1 MLNWEWQQA
10 QGDGVLVFWNN
21 VKLEVD
27 TMKLKQAE
35 VQFAV
40 NQSLMGNKAN
50 SILNKMK
57 LSFILNQKNNAPYAR
72 LPESKLRSKKNHSR
86 SILPDGIVLPT
97 PPQSNFTP
105 PSGSDKVRVPSQIGS
120 ILSDGIA
127 LPTPPQL
134 NFTSPSG
141 SDEVSVIGSIL
152 PDGIVLSTPPQS
164 NFTPPSNSDKVRVP
178 SQIGSILPDGTVLP
192 KPPLQPNFIP
202 ARDSDEV
209 SFSSSQ
215 MTFDD
220 DDDGEETSDLDS
232 FLPTNTQKWNL
243 PSGNSIKEIYSV
255 NISQCAEVLKK
266 KKTLNPVERSTL
278 RYGMSKII
286 DLLTYIRNWFS
297 NIDIQHMMKDHVA
310 VLTVPALDEEVNVF
324 IVDVEKMVQKEGSN
338 EAYKYCL
345 EKHTNSPNNTCIYKI
360 SKIYSEFFFKVK
372 DGDDLLDCGEGYTE
386 IDIIVKTCSYI
397 VKGLRKGL
405 RINCKCSSR
414 TDLGEW
420 EFSAHCTNAKVIG
433 DCCRSAKVNQSILN
447 AILRLNLTKEQV
459 NKMKIPFLQISGV
472 YGQML
477 LEDLINTFM
486 LFFLG

>member
-1 MLNWEWQQA
+1 MSTFEMKKQQA

-86 SILPDGIVLPT
+86 SILPNGIVLPT

-127 LPTPPQL
+127 LP
-134 NFTSPSG
+134 
-141 SDEVSVIGSIL
+141 
-152 PDGIVLSTPPQS
+152 TPPQS

-405 RINCKCSSR
+405 RINCKCRSTSYEKRWKCDVRFLSSSR

-433 DCCRSAKVNQSILN
+433 DCCRSAKAGHKMGLLDQSTC
-447 AILRLNLTKEQV
+447 ADYE
-459 NKMKIPFLQISGV
+459 S
-472 YGQML
+472 
-477 LEDLINTFM
+477 
-486 LFFLG
+486 